1 MCDYCS
7 KVNLVKS
14 ILTPREY
21 EKIVKY
27 IKELIEKDGFIFVEG
42 NCEIGEHK
50 KEDGYWIDDIVYHT
64 IKCPKCGQ
72 VFTCCINSYRGGGSF
87 EKGR

>member
-7 KVNLVKS
+7 EVNLVKC

-42 NCEIGEHK
+42 NCAIGEHK
-50 KEDGYWIDDIVYHT
+50 KDGYWIDDIVYHT
-64 IKCPKCGQ
+64 IKCLKCGQ
-72 VFTCCINSYRGGGSF
+72 V
-87 EKGR
+87 

>member
-1 MCDYCS
+1 MCDYCDGL
-7 KVNLVKS
+7 NLTKS

-27 IKELIEKDGFIFVEG
+27 IKELIEKDGFIFVNG

-50 KEDGYWIDDIVYHT
+50 KEDGCWIDDIVYHT

-72 VFTCCINSYRGGGSF
+72 VFTCIINSYRGGGSF
-87 EKGR
+87 EKG

>member
-7 KVNLVKS
+7 KVNLVKN

-42 NCEIGEHK
+42 NCVIGKHM
-50 KEDGYWIDDIVYHT
+50 EDGHWIDDIVYHT

-72 VFTCCINSYRGGGSF
+72 VFTCIINSYRGGGSF